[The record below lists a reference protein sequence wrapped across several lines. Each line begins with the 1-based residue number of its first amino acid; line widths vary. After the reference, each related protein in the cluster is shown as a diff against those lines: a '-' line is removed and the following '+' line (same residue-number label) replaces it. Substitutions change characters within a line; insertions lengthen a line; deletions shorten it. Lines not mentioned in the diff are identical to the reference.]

1 MPRIADSA
9 IYEAAPCKPEPKRS
23 PYRSDSLPVRLPLP
37 ARCPKCAGCVV
48 PEYQEYPLP
57 ETVRCLNCGM
67 RPRMHVLP
75 QEPTMMKSGAQL
87 PRVVEVG
94 R

>member
-9 IYEAAPCKPEPKRS
+9 INEAAHCKPEPKRQ
-23 PYRSDSLPVRLPLP
+23 PYQADRPVLLPLP
-37 ARCPKCAGCVV
+37 TQCPKCSGCVV
-48 PEYQEYPLP
+48 PEHQEYPLP
-57 ETVRCLNCGM
+57 ETVRCINCGM

-75 QEPTMMKSGAQL
+75 QEPNLMKSGAQL
-87 PRVVEVG
+87 PKVVEVG

>member
-1 MPRIADSA
+1 VPRIADSA
-9 IYEAAPCKPEPKRS
+9 IYEAAPCKPEPKRP
-23 PYRSDSLPVRLPLP
+23 PYRASTAPMPPLP
-37 ARCPKCAGCVV
+37 TRCPKCAGCVV

-75 QEPTMMKSGAQL
+75 QEPSMRKSGASL
-87 PRVVEVG
+87 PNVMEVG

>member
-1 MPRIADSA
+1 MPWLTPEESLKAC
-9 IYEAAPCKPEPKRS
+9 YGKPEPKRP
-23 PYRSDSLPVRLPLP
+23 PYQADRPVLPPLP

-94 R
+94 K